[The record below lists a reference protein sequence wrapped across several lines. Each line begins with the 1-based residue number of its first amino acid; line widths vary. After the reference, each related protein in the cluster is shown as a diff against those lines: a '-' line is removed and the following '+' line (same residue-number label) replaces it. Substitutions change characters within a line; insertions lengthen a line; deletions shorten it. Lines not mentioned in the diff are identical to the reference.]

1 VWPVSSVSTTTLRVK
16 KGEWAPLRFSNILSL
31 PATGN
36 TLMLV
41 TRGEDWLA
49 WEEKS

>member
-1 VWPVSSVSTTTLRVK
+1 LRVK

-31 PATGN
+31 PTTGI